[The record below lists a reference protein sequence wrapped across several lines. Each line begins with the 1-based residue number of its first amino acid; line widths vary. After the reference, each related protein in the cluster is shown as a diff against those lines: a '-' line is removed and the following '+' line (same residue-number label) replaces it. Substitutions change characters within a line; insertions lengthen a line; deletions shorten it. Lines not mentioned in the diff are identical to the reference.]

1 MRLKISL
8 LGLAFF
14 LLSSINANAQGTTA
28 TVSGTV
34 SDSGGAVIPG
44 AKIVILNEETGISRE
59 LQSDETGRYT
69 APSLGLGEYRVTA
82 SKEGFQTQVRSG
94 ITCRPASCR

>member
-8 LGLAFF
+8 LGLVF
-14 LLSSINANAQGTTA
+14 LVLSSINGNAQGTTA

-44 AKIVILNEETGISRE
+44 AKIVILNEETGSSRD

-94 ITCRPASCR
+94 ITLTVGRQ